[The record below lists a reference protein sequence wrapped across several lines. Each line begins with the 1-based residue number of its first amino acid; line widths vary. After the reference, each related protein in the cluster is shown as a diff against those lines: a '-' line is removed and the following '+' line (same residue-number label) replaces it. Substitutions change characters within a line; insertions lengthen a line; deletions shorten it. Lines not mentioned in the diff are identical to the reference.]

1 MPNWVKNIVCM
12 KGIAQEPLFTEEGG
26 VKKFDFNT
34 LIRMPPSLNIESG
47 SMTDEN
53 IIYYL
58 TERCT
63 IPLDKLSEDK
73 KELLNK
79 LVRNILGGEK
89 WHETVFLRVMSH
101 AFDESE
107 EKKTKRYTDGGVYV
121 ANYQRYGAPTWYNW
135 CCENWGTKWNACRTN
150 TVDDNT
156 ISFNTAWGTPLPV
169 IARLAETYPNRK
181 IEHWWADEDVGRNDG
196 YAKYIGGIREV
207 CIHYDEY
214 SKGACATYIR
224 CWGESRCLYKDEDGE
239 WHKHDCDDCGLRRH
253 HRPTLLVE
261 GI

>member
-121 ANYQRYGAPTWYNW
+121 ANYQRYGAPTWYNSSS
-135 CCENWGTKWNACRTN
+135 E
-150 TVDDNT
+150 
-156 ISFNTAWGTPLPV
+156 F
-169 IARLAETYPNRK
+169 
-181 IEHWWADEDVGRNDG
+181 
-196 YAKYIGGIREV
+196 
-207 CIHYDEY
+207 
-214 SKGACATYIR
+214 
-224 CWGESRCLYKDEDGE
+224 
-239 WHKHDCDDCGLRRH
+239 LRF
-253 HRPTLLVE
+253 TS
-261 GI
+261 